1 MLRSDAEKLVR
12 KNMAR
17 FVDNEVIPRAK
28 EIDETGEFPMEMFRE
43 MAKMGVFGTRYP
55 KNKGG

>member
-1 MLRSDAEKLVR
+1 MLRSDTEKLVR

-43 MAKMGVFGTRYP
+43 MAVRLNEEPNGRS
-55 KNKGG
+55 